1 MIVMMDV
8 WFIRHGECTANIG
21 DATSSAHEA
30 HLTARGWQ
38 EAYAIADYL
47 SHLPEHKLT
56 RIISSPYIRARQTA
70 LATQDML
77 GVKNVETLPVQEFN
91 YLALPNRVSTTSAQR
106 SPLVKDYCERCKPFY
121 RHRDKA
127 ESFADFI
134 DRVQNVLNK
143 LQGQKYKEDMLIVVF
158 SHHQFMLAIRWLLE
172 REGEI
177 HPGNLRSSEMREF
190 YAFAKNGHIPNG
202 AIVKTA
208 LSQNEYHL
216 WPEIEISH
224 LHNQVEVSPL
234 SDKALQT
241 CP

>member
-1 MIVMMDV
+1 MMDV

-91 YLALPNRVSTTSAQR
+91 YLALPTVT
-106 SPLVKDYCERCKPFY
+106 
-121 RHRDKA
+121 
-127 ESFADFI
+127 
-134 DRVQNVLNK
+134 
-143 LQGQKYKEDMLIVVF
+143 
-158 SHHQFMLAIRWLLE
+158 AIKR
-172 REGEI
+172 
-177 HPGNLRSSEMREF
+177 
-190 YAFAKNGHIPNG
+190 
-202 AIVKTA
+202 
-208 LSQNEYHL
+208 
-216 WPEIEISH
+216 SH
-224 LHNQVEVSPL
+224 L
-234 SDKALQT
+234 QT
-241 CP
+241 LLIGYKMCSISCKDRSIKKICLLLFSVIINLCWQ